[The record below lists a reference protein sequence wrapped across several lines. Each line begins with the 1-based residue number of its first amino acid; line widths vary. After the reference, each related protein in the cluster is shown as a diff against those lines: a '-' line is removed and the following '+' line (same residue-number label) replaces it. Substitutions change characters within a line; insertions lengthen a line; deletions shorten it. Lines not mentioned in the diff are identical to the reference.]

1 MAQPLVGPNTGCTEG
16 FCIMGVLSF
25 PDGEDYKGGT
35 TEVEFPPGINNVT
48 ILVSVRDDDTVEMD
62 ETFTAHIVIPD
73 TARAAGVVTM
83 IPDVTMVTIQDDDS
97 GWFKQ
102 NIALIY
108 HYKPCI
114 HFFQCNFHHL
124 PCHIELHLPF
134 IRSSPV
140 IQQYGLHS
148 S

>member
-1 MAQPLVGPNTGCTEG
+1 MS
-16 FCIMGVLSF
+16 VLSF

-62 ETFTAHIVIPD
+62 ETFTAHLVIPD

-97 GWFKQ
+97 GWFKH
-102 NIALIY
+102 NIALTY
-108 HYKPCI
+108 QYRP
-114 HFFQCNFHHL
+114 
-124 PCHIELHLPF
+124 
-134 IRSSPV
+134 R
-140 IQQYGLHS
+140 IQMFS
-148 S
+148 V